1 MKKLE
6 LKNSLDQ
13 IDRRFIDEALE
24 PSEARQRKAPRL
36 ASSPWGRLCAACLCV
51 AVILTAALV
60 LPGIAE
66 YHRGTQPPTPGH
78 AGGLSGLIDASG
90 SVIENLT
97 PTVSNTNIYE
107 FVRELPAG
115 VTFYY
120 PKELPD
126 GYSVMLFEYF
136 TLGESAGQSW
146 VTVTYTDG
154 TEGGE
159 SYEHTITVETICYDS
174 AEDAERVFRVQYGD
188 YVNSEGLAVVYG
200 SGVDDTTE
208 AGDEII
214 SSQPVR
220 SAQLTWV
227 VGEHFIVRMQ
237 MPAVQNMLDY
247 TEMKYWISNDG
258 DGISSDAIEASKTWD
273 TLVSG
278 MQMTEEQLAL
288 DTPQLLQEILDSEYF
303 HMISV
308 LMSSV
313 LYLGNYELW
322 LHDLNGIAE
331 LETRA
336 DAVEVLLAYYASV
349 HPNGYGS
356 DNRRTDLADVYVR
369 TILMYGASGAF
380 YDSMTEQQR
389 QFVGLE

>member
-1 MKKLE
+1 MNKLE
-6 LKNSLDQ
+6 LKNSLDK

-24 PSEARQRKAPRL
+24 PSAARRRTPRPV
-36 ASSPWGRLCAACLCV
+36 SSPWGRLCAACLCV

-66 YHRGTQPPTPGH
+66 YHRGAQSSEPGH
-78 AGGLSGLIDASG
+78 FGMSGLVDMSD
-90 SVIENLT
+90 SVVQRLE

-120 PKELPD
+120 PKELPE
-126 GYSVMLFEYF
+126 GYSVVLFEYF
-136 TLGESAGQSW
+136 TFGESAGQSW

-154 TEGGE
+154 TADDE

-188 YVNSEGLAVVYG
+188 YANSDGVAVVYS
-200 SGVDDTTE
+200 SGEDDVTE

-220 SAQLTWV
+220 LAQLTWV
-227 VGEHFIVRMQ
+227 AGEHFIVRMQ
-237 MPAVQNMLDY
+237 LPAIQNMLDY
-247 TEMKYWISNDG
+247 IDMKYWISNDG
-258 DGISSDAIEASKTWD
+258 DGVSSDAISAAKTWE

-288 DTPQLLQEILDSEYF
+288 DTPQLLQEILESEYF
-303 HMISV
+303 RMISG
-308 LMSSV
+308 LMSS
-313 LYLGNYELW
+313 LLDLGNYELW
-322 LHDLNGIAE
+322 LRDLNGLAE

-349 HPNGYGS
+349 HPNGYEGDS
-356 DNRRTDLADVYVR
+356 WCTALADVCVR
-369 TILMYGASGAF
+369 TILARGASGAF
-380 YDSMTEQQR
+380 YDSMTAEQR